1 MQWLHLFLDL
11 QFPFLQVVFLCG
23 KTKKALRNEV
33 LFSWRGRRDLN
44 PRAGFPTYSLS
55 RGAPSPLG
63 YFRILS
69 SKGGTAV
76 KCSAPC
82 IIRWRRGWDSN
93 PRFLSESLVFKTS
106 SLNRSDTSP
115 LDCIKQLYYYTI
127 KNRFCQEKTANFFG
141 QFQKVLF
148 SMEKEKNP
156 GKS

>member
-1 MQWLHLFLDL
+1 MARKEGFE
-11 QFPFLQVVFLCG
+11 P
-23 KTKKALRNEV
+23 
-33 LFSWRGRRDLN
+33 SRR
-44 PRAGFPTYSLS
+44 FPTYSLS
-55 RGAPSPLG
+55 REPLHHLVLPH
-63 YFRILS
+63 FIIQRRNS
-69 SKGGTAV
+69 C

-127 KNRFCQEKTANFFG
+127 KSRFCQEKTANFFG